1 METDNGKKKT
11 NAPPLRFPGFEGEWE
26 ERRLGEVAEFSSV
39 RIKTSVLDQKNY
51 ISTENMQQ
59 DFQGVVEAKSVPS
72 NTNAISFSNGD
83 ILISNIR
90 PYLKKVWKATFD
102 GGCSSDVFVLK
113 ARGAID
119 NDYLYYTIANYRFID
134 YVTTSAKGVKMPRGD
149 KKQIVTYQLSFPS
162 LPEQRKIADFLRLLD
177 ERIAVQRALI
187 GEMGR
192 LMGGIREWLFAHTD
206 GKCVRLADVCK
217 IVKGQQVNKQELN
230 ESGPYYVMNGGTTP
244 SGYYSKSNTGTG
256 VISISEGG
264 NSCGYVQWNEN
275 PFWSGGHCY
284 TIVDIS
290 KDAVP
295 HFLYQYL
302 KHKESDIMK
311 LRIGSGLPN
320 IQKKTLECFTVKL
333 PSFTEQTKISTA
345 LKAVDLRAKNAE
357 ELLRLL
363 LKQKSFF
370 LQKLFI

>member
-1 METDNGKKKT
+1 MCTIGNGRDYKHLTKGDIPVFGT
-11 NAPPLRFPGFEGEWE
+11 GGYM
-26 ERRLGEVAEFSSV
+26 
-39 RIKTSVLDQKNY
+39 TSV
-51 ISTENMQQ
+51 
-59 DFQGVVEAKSVPS
+59 
-72 NTNAISFSNGD
+72 
-83 ILISNIR
+83 
-90 PYLKKVWKATFD
+90 
-102 GGCSSDVFVLK
+102 
-113 ARGAID
+113 
-119 NDYLYYTIANYRFID
+119 NDYLYDGETTFIGRKGTINKPFYYKGKFWTVDTLFYTHLFNGVTPRFVYCIFQTINWLR
-134 YVTTSAKGVKMPRGD
+134 YNEASGV
-149 KKQIVTYQLSFPS
+149 PS
-162 LPEQRKIADFLRLLD
+162 LSKDAIEKIKVHIPHIEEQQKISKLLFALD